1 MQPIVC
7 TRKHCSA
14 FQRRKQ
20 SSACPFQEGT
30 RPEPTPFSP
39 QKHAQRQMPRPNAV
53 IALGAQA
60 DTPQAPEISYETSYE
75 ISYHDVDKPCLCLCS
90 PSQVVFPDL
99 GLGSASTMSMTL
111 QLRAASSRPQY
122 CTTAPPSTTA
132 VHWKCCTA
140 FAVAPTSILNSH
152 AGAAAIPMLHIARVL
167 STLATTGAACAG
179 TSADRL

>member
-1 MQPIVC
+1 MQPTVC

-30 RPEPTPFSP
+30 RPEPTPLNP

-60 DTPQAPEISYETSYE
+60 DTPQAPEISYKISYE

-140 FAVAPTSILNSH
+140 FAVASKHTQLACWSSSYSN
-152 AGAAAIPMLHIARVL
+152 AAHCQGSEHPRHNRSSLCRHI
-167 STLATTGAACAG
+167 S
-179 TSADRL
+179 